1 MKIDVIE
8 APTFLEEKTIKGY
21 QCVVID
27 VLRATSTIITAL
39 VSGAT
44 GVRPC
49 KTVKEAKASVAK
61 LPRGSYLLGGEEMGE
76 NIPGFDLGNSPFEY
90 MTREVV
96 KGRVIYSYTT
106 NGTGAI
112 RKAFEESGNT
122 VYIAALLNL
131 SAVASALVKTASA
144 GKFEGINILCGGR
157 QGQPSEEDNFCAG
170 LIIDALTRGLK
181 TRGIA
186 PRLGDTASAVANDA
200 LSNRAYSLEVLRS
213 SEHGRF
219 LESIGFADDLIFA
232 SRIDFYNIVPVF
244 NGDLVVLPQS
254 SPNC

>member
-1 MKIDVIE
+1 MKIDVIV
-8 APTFLEEKTIKGY
+8 APKFLDEKAIKGC
-21 QCVVID
+21 QFAVID

-39 VSGAT
+39 VNGAT

-49 KTVKEAKASVAK
+49 KTVEEAKASVAK

-96 KGRVIYSYTT
+96 QGRILYSYTT

-112 RKAFEESGNT
+112 RKAFEKSGNT

-131 SAVASALVKTASA
+131 STVASALVKTASVD
-144 GKFEGINILCGGR
+144 KTEGISILCGGR
-157 QGQPSEEDNFCAG
+157 QGQPSDEDNFCAG

-181 TRGIA
+181 ARGIA
-186 PRLGDTASAVANDA
+186 PRLGDTASAVASDA
-200 LSNRAYSLEVLRS
+200 LSKRGHSLEVLRS

-219 LESIGFADDLIFA
+219 LESIGFSDDLIFA
-232 SRIDFYNIVPVF
+232 SRIDFYDAVPVF
-244 NGDLVVLPQS
+244 DGKLIILP
-254 SPNC
+254 PRK